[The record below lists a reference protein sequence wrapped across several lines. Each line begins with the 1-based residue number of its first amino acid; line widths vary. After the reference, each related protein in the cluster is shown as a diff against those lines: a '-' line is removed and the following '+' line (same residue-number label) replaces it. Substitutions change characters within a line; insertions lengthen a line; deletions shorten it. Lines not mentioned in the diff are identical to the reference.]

1 MNYYNTT
8 VVICNGYLTSIL
20 VFVIPRRKA
29 GKRGCKIMKKQGKR
43 SAGCE
48 YCSNYI
54 YDEDFGY
61 YICDVNLDEDEM
73 SRFLS
78 DTFYNCPYF
87 QINDEYKIVRKQM

>member
-1 MNYYNTT
+1 MNYYNIT
-8 VVICNGYLTSIL
+8 VIICNGYLTSIL
-20 VFVIPRRKA
+20 VFVICKRKFYRR
-29 GKRGCKIMKKQGKR
+29 GWGIMKKKEKH

-54 YDEDFGY
+54 YDEEFGY

-87 QINDEYKIVRKQM
+87 QMNDEYKIVRKQM

>member
-1 MNYYNTT
+1 M
-8 VVICNGYLTSIL
+8 LL
-20 VFVIPRRKA
+20 FVISKENTENIRE
-29 GKRGCKIMKKQGKR
+29 KRTEIMKKKEKH

-54 YDEDFGY
+54 YDEEFGY

-87 QINDEYKIVRKQM
+87 QMNDEYKIVRKQM